1 MEVKLRLAK
10 AISLAYYASYC
21 QADAHDRVGAL
32 LEKILNHLK
41 LPEDRG
47 TERERSALIKTRS
60 VILWM
65 KSRGFDKEFEI
76 NDLMTRLRA
85 AAGEDDRLYDLFSRS
100 ILLVDDPD
108 AARDKVDEISSEL
121 YEFIAVEEFES
132 LMRRATRQLGFDRD
146 KIEDVRAFREE
157 LILKIQA
164 LPFEHRGGMASAFRC
179 LDITDLK
186 SVEEVYHKA
195 QVAIDPRAVL
205 KFAFKAANRMTGT
218 QMGGRRGEY
227 ANVSALPGQNKSG
240 QLLDTF
246 VAMNIFNKPVLFDET
261 KTPLNIYI
269 TIEDKLELV
278 MEKLY
283 VLLNQHEFGLPV
295 VVNSVT
301 PTQMAEYVER
311 RLSENGHKV
320 RILELPGGT
329 SSDALLDELRN
340 FQRQGFEIISLGL
353 DYTNL
358 LGKQGIPAQVA
369 GDETQLLVRKIRSW
383 TSPNDIYTYSAHQ
396 LSTDAK
402 TLARQF
408 PDDYLKRLQGKGYYE
423 GCKKLDTEFDYEYMV
438 AKTKYANEWWQEVN
452 WCKHRKVGTTLE
464 QDKYYALKFQEY
476 PMLGFKY
483 DVDLEVDLSFSKV
496 GGRNNSGGGSGG
508 YDYSVFDDDGD

>member
-10 AISLAYYASYC
+10 AIGVAYYASHSG
-21 QADAHDRVGAL
+21 QGSQDSVITL
-32 LEKILNHLK
+32 LDKILNHLK
-41 LPEDRG
+41 LPEDKG
-47 TERERSALIKTRS
+47 SERERSSLIKARS

-65 KSRGFDKEFEI
+65 KGRGVELPFDL
-76 NDLMTRLRA
+76 NDLMARLRA
-85 AAGEDDRLYDLFSRS
+85 AVGEDDRLYDLFNRTL
-100 ILLVDDPD
+100 LLVDDPD
-108 AARDKVDEISSEL
+108 AAKDKVKEISSEL
-121 YEFIAVEEFES
+121 HEFIAIEELEN
-132 LMRRATRQLGFDRD
+132 LLRRASRQLGFDRE

-157 LILKIQA
+157 LVLKIQS
-164 LPFEHRGGMASAFRC
+164 LPFENRAGAGSAFRC
-179 LDITDLK
+179 LDISDL
-186 SVEEVYHKA
+186 STVRDVYHKA
-195 QVAIDPRAVL
+195 QVAVDPRSIL
-205 KFAFKAANRMTGT
+205 KLAFKAKNRMTGS
-218 QMGGRRGEY
+218 QMGARRGEY
-227 ANVSALPGQNKSG
+227 SNVSALPGQNKSG
-240 QLLDTF
+240 NLLDDF
-246 VAMNIFNKPVLFDET
+246 VAMNIFNTPVLFNPDL
-261 KTPLNIYI
+261 KPLNIYV

-295 VVNSVT
+295 VVSAVT
-301 PTQMAEYVER
+301 PEEMAEYVHK
-311 RLSENGHKV
+311 RLSINGHHV
-320 RILELPGGT
+320 RIMELPGGT
-329 SSDALLDELRN
+329 SSDAFLDELRA
-340 FQRQGFEIISLGL
+340 FQDEGFEIISLGL

-358 LGKQGIPAQVA
+358 IGKQGIPAQVA

-438 AKTKYANEWWQEVN
+438 AKTKHSGQWWGEFN

-464 QDKYYALKFQEY
+464 QDKYFCMRFLDY

-483 DVDLEVDLSFSKV
+483 DIDLEEDLSYSRV
-496 GGRNNSGGGSGG
+496 GGRNNVSQGG
-508 YDYSVFDDDGD
+508 YDFAVFDDE